1 MKLQKILDRFLRLHP
16 KEIDLSLDRINKL
29 LTKLDNPQNQLDNVI
44 TVVGTNGK
52 YSTIQAMRSFYV
64 ESGLKCNLYLSPHIQ
79 KINERFIYDNNEISD
94 NNLTQLLEEVE
105 NINNGD
111 PITYFEILTAA
122 FIKGC
127 VKYKNNITLVE
138 AGLFH
143 NFDATNVFKKN
154 LASVISIIHK
164 DHLEWLPEN
173 DRTIDRIIF
182 EKTSKLLNSNIII
195 AEQHTQQIID
205 KIEKSIKKNPSNKIF
220 FKKDYN
226 YSLSENNFLY
236 YEDKY
241 GGLKL
246 PCVNLAQS
254 EISNI
259 TTAIATVRS
268 LEQFKVNDEHIKSGI
283 TKIKNVARL
292 QEIKDGKLK
301 QIAKNN
307 TILLDG
313 AHNEIAALSLSKHIK
328 KNYGH
333 KKIFMCLA
341 MMANK
346 SHKSYVSYFK
356 DVVESITTLNIVG
369 QKNSISKEDLKSIID
384 QLQIKSNTSNSITDA
399 INSISDKEKN
409 ALILITG
416 SLYFCGEVL
425 NIN

>member
-154 LASVISIIHK
+154 LASVISMIHK

-205 KIEKSIKKNPSNKIF
+205 KIEKSIEKNQSNKIF
-220 FKKDYN
+220 YKKDYN
-226 YSLSENNFLY
+226 YSLSENNFFY

-259 TTAIATVRS
+259 AVAIATVRS
-268 LEQFKVNDEHIKSGI
+268 LEQFK
-283 TKIKNVARL
+283 
-292 QEIKDGKLK
+292 
-301 QIAKNN
+301 
-307 TILLDG
+307 
-313 AHNEIAALSLSKHIK
+313 
-328 KNYGH
+328 
-333 KKIFMCLA
+333 
-341 MMANK
+341 
-346 SHKSYVSYFK
+346 
-356 DVVESITTLNIVG
+356 
-369 QKNSISKEDLKSIID
+369 
-384 QLQIKSNTSNSITDA
+384 
-399 INSISDKEKN
+399 ISDKQHP
-409 ALILITG
+409 L
-416 SLYFCGEVL
+416 
-425 NIN
+425 

>member
-205 KIEKSIKKNPSNKIF
+205 KIEKSIEKNQSNKIF
-220 FKKDYN
+220 YKRDYN
-226 YSLSENNFLY
+226 YSLSENNFFY

-333 KKIFMCLA
+333 KKVFMCLA

-356 DVVESITTLNIVG
+356 DVVESITTLNIIG
-369 QKNSISKEDLKSIID
+369 QKNAISKEDLKNIID
-384 QLQIKSNTSNSITDA
+384 QLQIKSSTSNSIADA

-425 NIN
+425 NMN

>member
-205 KIEKSIKKNPSNKIF
+205 KIEKSIEKNQSNKIF

-268 LEQFKVNDEHIKSGI
+268 LEQFKVNDEHIKNGI

-333 KKIFMCLA
+333 KKVFMCLA

-356 DVVESITTLNIVG
+356 DVVESITTLNIIG
-369 QKNSISKEDLKSIID
+369 QKNAISKEDLKSIID
-384 QLQIKSNTSNSITDA
+384 QLQIKSSTSNSIADA

-425 NIN
+425 NMN

>member
-205 KIEKSIKKNPSNKIF
+205 KIEKSIEKNQSNKIF
-220 FKKDYN
+220 YKRDYN
-226 YSLSENNFLY
+226 YSLSENNFFY

-268 LEQFKVNDEHIKSGI
+268 LEQFKVNDEHIKNGI

-333 KKIFMCLA
+333 KKVFMCLA

-356 DVVESITTLNIVG
+356 DVVESITTLNIIG
-369 QKNSISKEDLKSIID
+369 QKNAISKEDLKSIID
-384 QLQIKSNTSNSITDA
+384 QLQIKSSTSNSIADA

-425 NIN
+425 NMN

>member
-94 NNLTQLLEEVE
+94 NNLTQLLEEIE

-154 LASVISIIHK
+154 LASIITIIHK

-195 AEQHTQQIID
+195 AEQYKQKIID
-205 KIEKSIKKNPSNKIF
+205 KIEKSIEKNQSNKIF
-220 FKKDYN
+220 CKI
-226 YSLSENNFLY
+226 Y
-236 YEDKY
+236 Y
-241 GGLKL
+241 
-246 PCVNLAQS
+246 
-254 EISNI
+254 IF
-259 TTAIATVRS
+259 RS
-268 LEQFKVNDEHIKSGI
+268 
-283 TKIKNVARL
+283 
-292 QEIKDGKLK
+292 
-301 QIAKNN
+301 
-307 TILLDG
+307 
-313 AHNEIAALSLSKHIK
+313 
-328 KNYGH
+328 
-333 KKIFMCLA
+333 KIFCFFIIVFRRTI
-341 MMANK
+341 NFR
-346 SHKSYVSYFK
+346 VI
-356 DVVESITTLNIVG
+356 VV
-369 QKNSISKEDLKSIID
+369 
-384 QLQIKSNTSNSITDA
+384 
-399 INSISDKEKN
+399 
-409 ALILITG
+409 
-416 SLYFCGEVL
+416 
-425 NIN
+425 

>member
-16 KEIDLSLDRINKL
+16 KEIDLSLNRINKL

-173 DRTIDRIIF
+173 ARTIDRIIF

-205 KIEKSIKKNPSNKIF
+205 KIEKSIEKNQSNKIF
-220 FKKDYN
+220 YKRDYN
-226 YSLSENNFLY
+226 YSLSENNFFY

-333 KKIFMCLA
+333 KKVFMCLA

-356 DVVESITTLNIVG
+356 DVVESITTLNIIG
-369 QKNSISKEDLKSIID
+369 QKNAISKEDLKSIID
-384 QLQIKSNTSNSITDA
+384 QLQIKSSTSNSIADA

-425 NIN
+425 NMN

>member
-205 KIEKSIKKNPSNKIF
+205 KIEKSIEKNQSNKIF

-246 PCVNLAQS
+246 PCINLAQS

-259 TTAIATVRS
+259 TTAIATVRC
-268 LEQFKVNDEHIKSGI
+268 LEQFKISDEHIKNGI

-292 QEIKDGKLK
+292 QEIKNGKLK

-333 KKIFMCLA
+333 KKVFMCLA

-356 DVVESITTLNIVG
+356 DVVESITTLNIIG

-384 QLQIKSNTSNSITDA
+384 QLQIKSSTSNSIADA

-425 NIN
+425 NLN

>member
-16 KEIDLSLDRINKL
+16 KEIDLSLNRINKL

-52 YSTIQAMRSFYV
+52 YSTIQAMRSFYA

-205 KIEKSIKKNPSNKIF
+205 KIEKSIEKNQSNKIF
-220 FKKDYN
+220 YKRDYN
-226 YSLSENNFLY
+226 YSLSENNFFY

-259 TTAIATVRS
+259 AVAIATIRS

-283 TKIKNVARL
+283 AKIKNVARL
-292 QEIKDGKLK
+292 QEIK
-301 QIAKNN
+301 
-307 TILLDG
+307 
-313 AHNEIAALSLSKHIK
+313 
-328 KNYGH
+328 
-333 KKIFMCLA
+333 
-341 MMANK
+341 
-346 SHKSYVSYFK
+346 
-356 DVVESITTLNIVG
+356 
-369 QKNSISKEDLKSIID
+369 
-384 QLQIKSNTSNSITDA
+384 A
-399 INSISDKEKN
+399 IGRASCRER
-409 ALILITG
+409 
-416 SLYFCGEVL
+416 V
-425 NIN
+425 

>member
-195 AEQHTQQIID
+195 AKQHNQRIID
-205 KIEKSIKKNPSNKIF
+205 KIEKSIEKNQSNKIF
-220 FKKDYN
+220 YKRDYN
-226 YSLSENNFLY
+226 YSLSENNFFY

-268 LEQFKVNDEHIKSGI
+268 LEQFKVNDEHIKNGI

-333 KKIFMCLA
+333 KKVFMCLA

-346 SHKSYVSYFK
+346 SHKSYVSCFK
-356 DVVESITTLNIVG
+356 DVVESITTLNIIG
-369 QKNSISKEDLKSIID
+369 QKNAISKEDLKSIID
-384 QLQIKSNTSNSITDA
+384 QLQIKSSTSNSITDA

-425 NIN
+425 NMN

>member
-195 AEQHTQQIID
+195 AEQHAQQIID
-205 KIEKSIKKNPSNKIF
+205 KIEKSIEKNQSNKIF
-220 FKKDYN
+220 YKRDYN
-226 YSLSENNFLY
+226 YSLSENNFFY

-333 KKIFMCLA
+333 KKVFMCLA

-369 QKNSISKEDLKSIID
+369 QKNAISKEDLKSIID
-384 QLQIKSNTSNSITDA
+384 QLQIKSSTSNSIADA

-425 NIN
+425 NMN

>member
-1 MKLQKILDRFLRLHP
+1 MRQQKILDRFLRLHP

-44 TVVGTNGK
+44 TIVGTNGK

-205 KIEKSIKKNPSNKIF
+205 KIEKSIEKNQSNKIF
-220 FKKDYN
+220 YKKDYN
-226 YSLSENNFLY
+226 YSLSENNFFY

-259 TTAIATVRS
+259 AVAIATIRS

-333 KKIFMCLA
+333 KKVFMCLA

-356 DVVESITTLNIVG
+356 DVVESITTLNIIG
-369 QKNSISKEDLKSIID
+369 QKNAISKEDLKRIID
-384 QLQIKSNTSNSITDA
+384 QLQIKSSTSNSIADA

-425 NIN
+425 NMN

>member
-205 KIEKSIKKNPSNKIF
+205 KIEKSIEKNQSNKIF
-220 FKKDYN
+220 YKRDYN
-226 YSLSENNFLY
+226 YSLSENNFFY

-259 TTAIATVRS
+259 VVAIATVRS

-333 KKIFMCLA
+333 KKVFMCLA

-356 DVVESITTLNIVG
+356 DVVESITTLNIIG

-384 QLQIKSNTSNSITDA
+384 QLQIKSSTSNSIADA

-425 NIN
+425 NMN

>member
-52 YSTIQAMRSFYV
+52 YSTIQAIRSFYV

-79 KINERFIYDNNEISD
+79 KINERFIYDNIEISD
-94 NNLTQLLEEVE
+94 NSLTQLLEEVE
-105 NINNGD
+105 DINNGD
-111 PITYFEILTAA
+111 PITCFEILTAA

-143 NFDATNVFKKN
+143 NFDATNVFKNN
-154 LASVISIIHK
+154 LASVITIIHK

-182 EKTSKLLNSNIII
+182 EKTSKLLNSNIIV
-195 AEQHTQQIID
+195 AEQYNQQIID
-205 KIEKSIKKNPSNKIF
+205 KIEKSIEKNQSNKIF
-220 FKKDYN
+220 FKKNYN
-226 YSLSENNFLY
+226 YSLSENNFFY

-246 PCVNLAQS
+246 PCANFAQS

-259 TTAIATVRS
+259 TVAIATVRS
-268 LEQFKVNDEHIKSGI
+268 LEKFKVIDEHIKNGI

-307 TILLDG
+307 IILLDG

-328 KNYGH
+328 KNYAH
-333 KKIFMCLA
+333 KKVFMCLA
-341 MMANK
+341 MMDNK
-346 SHKSYVSYFK
+346 SYKSYISCFK
-356 DVVESITTLNIVG
+356 NIVESITTLNIVG
-369 QKNSISKEDLKSIID
+369 QKNAISKEDLKKIID
-384 QLQIKSNTSNSITDA
+384 QLQIKSSTSNSITDA

-425 NIN
+425 NMN

>member
-52 YSTIQAMRSFYV
+52 YSTIQAMRSFYA

-205 KIEKSIKKNPSNKIF
+205 KIEKSIEKNQSNKIF

-268 LEQFKVNDEHIKSGI
+268 LEQFKVNDEHIKNGI

-333 KKIFMCLA
+333 KKVFMCLA

-356 DVVESITTLNIVG
+356 DVVESITTLNIIG
-369 QKNSISKEDLKSIID
+369 QKNAISKEDLKSIID
-384 QLQIKSNTSNSITDA
+384 QLQIKSSTSNSIADA

-425 NIN
+425 NMN

>member
-205 KIEKSIKKNPSNKIF
+205 KIEKSIEKNQSNKIF

-246 PCVNLAQS
+246 PCSNLAQS

-333 KKIFMCLA
+333 KKVFMCLA

-356 DVVESITTLNIVG
+356 DVVESITTLNIIG
-369 QKNSISKEDLKSIID
+369 QKNAISKEDLKSIID
-384 QLQIKSNTSNSITDA
+384 QLQIKSSTSNSIADA

-425 NIN
+425 NMN

>member
-29 LTKLDNPQNQLDNVI
+29 LTKLNNPQNQLDNVI

-205 KIEKSIKKNPSNKIF
+205 KIEKSIEKNQSNKIF
-220 FKKDYN
+220 YKRDYN
-226 YSLSENNFLY
+226 YSLSENNFFY

-259 TTAIATVRS
+259 TTAIATTRS
-268 LEQFKVNDEHIKSGI
+268 LEQFKVSDEHIKSGI

-313 AHNEIAALSLSKHIK
+313 AHNQIAALSLSKHIK

-333 KKIFMCLA
+333 KKVFMCLA

-356 DVVESITTLNIVG
+356 DVVESITTLNIIG
-369 QKNSISKEDLKSIID
+369 QKNAISKEDLKRIID
-384 QLQIKSNTSNSITDA
+384 QLQIKSSTSNSIADA

-425 NIN
+425 NMN

>member
-205 KIEKSIKKNPSNKIF
+205 KIEKSIEKNQSNKIF
-220 FKKDYN
+220 YKRDYN
-226 YSLSENNFLY
+226 YSLSENNFFY

-333 KKIFMCLA
+333 KKVFMCLA

-369 QKNSISKEDLKSIID
+369 QKNAISKEDLKSIID
-384 QLQIKSNTSNSITDA
+384 QLQIKSSTSNSIADA

-425 NIN
+425 NMN

>member
-205 KIEKSIKKNPSNKIF
+205 KIEKSIEKNQSNKIF

-268 LEQFKVNDEHIKSGI
+268 LEQFKVKDEHIKSGI

-333 KKIFMCLA
+333 KKVFMCLA

-356 DVVESITTLNIVG
+356 DIVESITTLNIIE
-369 QKNSISKEDLKSIID
+369 QKNESLKKI
-384 QLQIKSNTSNSITDA
+384 
-399 INSISDKEKN
+399 
-409 ALILITG
+409 
-416 SLYFCGEVL
+416 
-425 NIN
+425 

>member
-1 MKLQKILDRFLRLHP
+1 MKLQKILDRFLQLHP

-29 LTKLDNPQNQLDNVI
+29 LTKLDNPQNQLNNVI
-44 TVVGTNGK
+44 TVAGTNGK
-52 YSTIQAMRSFYV
+52 YSTIQATMSFYV

-94 NNLTQLLEEVE
+94 NSLTQLLEEVE
-105 NINNGD
+105 DINNGD

-143 NFDATNVFKKN
+143 NFDATNVFKNN
-154 LASVISIIHK
+154 LASVITIIHK

-182 EKTSKLLNSNIII
+182 EKTSKLLNSNIIV
-195 AEQHTQQIID
+195 AEQYNQQIID
-205 KIEKSIKKNPSNKIF
+205 KIEKSIEKNQSNKIF
-220 FKKDYN
+220 FKKNYN
-226 YSLSENNFLY
+226 YSLSENNFFY

-246 PCVNLAQS
+246 PCTNFAKS

-268 LEQFKVNDEHIKSGI
+268 LEQFKVNDKHIKNGI

-292 QEIKDGKLK
+292 QEIKNGKLK

-307 TILLDG
+307 IILLDG

-333 KKIFMCLA
+333 RKVFMCLA

-356 DVVESITTLNIVG
+356 DIVESITTLNIIE
-369 QKNSISKEDLKSIID
+369 QKNAISKEDLKSIID
-384 QLQIKSNTSNSITDA
+384 QLQIKSSTSNSIADA

-425 NIN
+425 NMN

>member
-205 KIEKSIKKNPSNKIF
+205 KIEKSIEKNQSNKIF
-220 FKKDYN
+220 YKRDYN
-226 YSLSENNFLY
+226 YSLSENNFFY

-333 KKIFMCLA
+333 KKVFMCLA

-356 DVVESITTLNIVG
+356 DVVESITTLNIIG
-369 QKNSISKEDLKSIID
+369 QKNAISKEDLKSIVD
-384 QLQIKSNTSNSITDA
+384 QLQIKSSTSNSIVDA

-425 NIN
+425 NMN

>member
-143 NFDATNVFKKN
+143 NFDATNVFRNN

-164 DHLEWLPEN
+164 DHLNWLPKD

-195 AEQHTQQIID
+195 AEQYKQKIID
-205 KIEKSIKKNPSNKIF
+205 KIEKSIEKNQSNKIF

-333 KKIFMCLA
+333 KKVFMCLA

-356 DVVESITTLNIVG
+356 DVVESITTLNIIG
-369 QKNSISKEDLKSIID
+369 QKNAISKEDLKNIID
-384 QLQIKSNTSNSITDA
+384 QLQIKSSTSNSIADA

-425 NIN
+425 NMN

>member
-105 NINNGD
+105 NINNGN

-195 AEQHTQQIID
+195 AEQYNQKIID
-205 KIEKSIKKNPSNKIF
+205 KIEKSIEKNQSNKIF

-246 PCVNLAQS
+246 PCSNLAQS

-268 LEQFKVNDEHIKSGI
+268 LEQFKVKDKHIKNGI

-333 KKIFMCLA
+333 KKVFMCLA

-356 DVVESITTLNIVG
+356 DVVESITTLNIIG

-384 QLQIKSNTSNSITDA
+384 QLQIKSSTSNSIADA

-425 NIN
+425 NMN

>member
-205 KIEKSIKKNPSNKIF
+205 KIEKSIEKNQSNKIF
-220 FKKDYN
+220 YKRDYN
-226 YSLSENNFLY
+226 YSLSENNFFY

-246 PCVNLAQS
+246 PSVNLAQF

-268 LEQFKVNDEHIKSGI
+268 LEQFKVNDEHIKNGI

-333 KKIFMCLA
+333 KKVFMCLA

-356 DVVESITTLNIVG
+356 DVVESITTLNIIG
-369 QKNSISKEDLKSIID
+369 QKNAISKEDLKSIID
-384 QLQIKSNTSNSITDA
+384 QLQIKSNTSNSIADA

-425 NIN
+425 NMN

>member
-52 YSTIQAMRSFYV
+52 YSTIQAMKSFYV

-195 AEQHTQQIID
+195 AEQHAQQIID
-205 KIEKSIKKNPSNKIF
+205 KIEKSIEKNQSNKIF
-220 FKKDYN
+220 YKRDYN
-226 YSLSENNFLY
+226 YSLSENNFFY

-246 PCVNLAQS
+246 PSVNLAQF

-268 LEQFKVNDEHIKSGI
+268 LEQFKVNDEHIKNGI

-333 KKIFMCLA
+333 KKVFMCLA

-356 DVVESITTLNIVG
+356 DIVESITTLNIIG
-369 QKNSISKEDLKSIID
+369 QKNAISKEDLKSIID
-384 QLQIKSNTSNSITDA
+384 QLQIKSSTSNSIADA

-425 NIN
+425 NMN

>member
-29 LTKLDNPQNQLDNVI
+29 LTKLDNPQNQLDNII

-205 KIEKSIKKNPSNKIF
+205 KIEKSIEKNQSNKIF

-246 PCVNLAQS
+246 LCSNLAQS

-268 LEQFKVNDEHIKSGI
+268 LEQFKVKDEHIKSGI

-307 TILLDG
+307 IILLDG

-333 KKIFMCLA
+333 KKVFMCLA

-356 DVVESITTLNIVG
+356 DVVESITTLNIIG
-369 QKNSISKEDLKSIID
+369 QKNAISKEDLKSIID
-384 QLQIKSNTSNSITDA
+384 QLQIKSSTSNSIANA
-399 INSISDKEKN
+399 INSISNKEKN

-425 NIN
+425 NMN

>member
-105 NINNGD
+105 NTNNGD

-205 KIEKSIKKNPSNKIF
+205 KIEKSIKKNQSNKIF

-268 LEQFKVNDEHIKSGI
+268 LEQFKVNDEHIKNGI
-283 TKIKNVARL
+283 RKIKNVARL

-333 KKIFMCLA
+333 KKVFMCLA

-356 DVVESITTLNIVG
+356 DVVESITTLNIIG
-369 QKNSISKEDLKSIID
+369 QKNAISKEDLKSIID
-384 QLQIKSNTSNSITDA
+384 QLQIKSSTSNSIADA

-425 NIN
+425 NMN

>member
-1 MKLQKILDRFLRLHP
+1 MKLDSSNFKIYLGGVYLVVLFIAIYFLFSTFDLKDLTSYEFI
-16 KEIDLSLDRINKL
+16 KENRE
-29 LTKLDNPQNQLDNVI
+29 VI
-44 TVVGTNGK
+44 LK
-52 YSTIQAMRSFYV
+52 Y
-64 ESGLKCNLYLSPHIQ
+64 K
-79 KINERFIYDNNEISD
+79 DNN
-94 NNLTQLLEEVE
+94 
-105 NINNGD
+105 
-111 PITYFEILTAA
+111 
-122 FIKGC
+122 
-127 VKYKNNITLVE
+127 TLVE

-195 AEQHTQQIID
+195 AEQYTQQIID
-205 KIEKSIKKNPSNKIF
+205 KIEKSIEKNQSNKIF

-246 PCVNLAQS
+246 LCSNLAQS

-268 LEQFKVNDEHIKSGI
+268 LEQFKVKDEHIKSGI

-333 KKIFMCLA
+333 KKVFMCLA

-356 DVVESITTLNIVG
+356 DVVESITTLNIIG
-369 QKNSISKEDLKSIID
+369 QKNAISKEDLKSIVD
-384 QLQIKSNTSNSITDA
+384 QLQIKSSTSNSITDA

-425 NIN
+425 NMN